1 MKLVELLDSTHLLY
15 SSFLELYSISFP
27 IFEQRLASQQEYAF
41 SQDQYHLLCYTE
53 QEHFI
58 GFISYWEFEQYIYIE
73 HLAIC
78 DDRRGK
84 GYGGR
89 LLNEFVEQ
97 QSKIVLL
104 EIDPVVD
111 ELSKKR
117 LRFYTHHGF
126 YTNEYVHDH
135 PAYRLNYP
143 AHRLVVLSHGR
154 RLSPKEYTTF
164 AYELQSVVMKC
175 SAQ

>member
-1 MKLVELLDSTHLLY
+1 MPFLRTNTTCYVIQSRSILSALFLIGSLSSTY
-15 SSFLELYSISFP
+15 N
-27 IFEQRLASQQEYAF
+27 
-41 SQDQYHLLCYTE
+41 
-53 QEHFI
+53 
-58 GFISYWEFEQYIYIE
+58 IE

-78 DDRRGK
+78 DDLRGK

-117 LRFYTHHGF
+117 LRFYTHHVF

-135 PAYRLNYP
+135 PAYRLKYP
-143 AHRLVVLSHGR
+143 AHRLVVLSHSR
-154 RLSPKEYTTF
+154 RFSPKEYTTF

-175 SAQ
+175 SLW